1 MQSRIDT
8 ATEDLKNMVID
19 EDDVAHILEVMLH
32 ERRIGPDELAAFL
45 KTPEGEL
52 YSTIAELQAHA
63 EVVEEVLTAAVDGKL
78 FSELSDDAR
87 LLLLGGDD
95 VEDWAGLSQTK
106 RDQIARNRA
115 NRDEALLAVQEA
127 TDYIYMLTQALG
139 DLETRRNA
147 LGGILKQMR
156 NQRPEMPATTSQR
169 LEKLARDL
177 DESRQM
183 ITDLVGEHQEG
194 VFDNGC
200 DGDCWVGV
208 EAVGRACCGGSGS
221 GRVAATARQM
231 GKTAEGLRDLRQM
244 MSFIPEDGQFVRFVR
259 NGRTRSWEIRV
270 RTQPL
275 KDRLVRLAR
284 IRWRRSLAKSGL
296 RGCGR
301 SLRLW
306 TTALRRWRR
315 SRFLRTT
322 STLRCCRNGL
332 ACWFLAATY
341 WLRWILR
348 WATLWRF
355 VRWSPTMPITSI
367 GMR

>member
-1 MQSRIDT
+1 
-8 ATEDLKNMVID
+8 
-19 EDDVAHILEVMLH
+19 
-32 ERRIGPDELAAFL
+32 
-45 KTPEGEL
+45 EGEL

-147 LGGILKQMR
+147 LGGILKQMK

-169 LEKLARDL
+169 LDKLARDL

-183 ITDLVGEHQEG
+183 ITDLVENIKKAYSTTDATVIAGLGLRQLGEPA
-194 VFDNGC
+194 
-200 DGDCWVGV
+200 
-208 EAVGRACCGGSGS
+208 AVAAARAEL
-221 GRVAATARQM
+221 RATARQM
-231 GKTAEGLRDLRQM
+231 GKTAEGLRGLREM

-259 NGRTRSWEIRV
+259 NGRTRSW
-270 RTQPL
+270 
-275 KDRLVRLAR
+275 
-284 IRWRRSLAKSGL
+284 
-296 RGCGR
+296 
-301 SLRLW
+301 
-306 TTALRRWRR
+306 
-315 SRFLRTT
+315 
-322 STLRCCRNGL
+322 
-332 ACWFLAATY
+332 
-341 WLRWILR
+341 
-348 WATLWRF
+348 
-355 VRWSPTMPITSI
+355 
-367 GMR
+367 